1 MPDRITEIAS
11 EVVAVLVPHVV
22 NKHRELTY
30 GELSKLIEDRFSDK
44 VNAWHGFGGAL
55 GSVQEACRELNLPN
69 LPVMV
74 VDQTTRRPAEGW
86 YNQFDLL
93 FPELVGLDDLEKRKR
108 AKDEVLWM

>member
-1 MPDRITEIAS
+1 MPDRTTEIAS

-30 GELSKLIEDRFSDK
+30 GELSKAIEDRFDDK